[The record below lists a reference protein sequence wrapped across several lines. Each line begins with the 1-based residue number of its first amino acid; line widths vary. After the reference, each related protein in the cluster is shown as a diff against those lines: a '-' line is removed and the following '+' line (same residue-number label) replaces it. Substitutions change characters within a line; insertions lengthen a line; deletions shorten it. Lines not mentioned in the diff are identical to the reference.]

1 VDVLPGRP
9 SHFRVFRGPVGVA
22 ETIGPNVVAFGKFDG
37 VHRGHR
43 ALLDRAAGAARRLG
57 ISFGA
62 VSFERHPEVYLR
74 RNPVPP
80 TLVGLGAKLG
90 LLRSAGADFV
100 VLLPADA
107 SVLGVPAVEFARD
120 VLRRVMDVRL
130 VVVGSN
136 FRFGRGGSGWVGT
149 FRELTSVEGIDGVEV
164 ATVQVAG
171 GPVSSTR
178 IRHSLAR
185 GDVELAAALLG
196 RTYSV
201 RGRLARTAPS
211 PASPAVVTVR
221 TGSAVPAPGRY
232 LGSIYPPASPLL
244 VSAVIDVL
252 PPDRRQVLSVKF
264 GEGSV
269 CSGPVVVAFD
279 HRL

>member
-1 VDVLPGRP
+1 MIPHRP
-9 SHFRVFRGPVGVA
+9 PRFRVFRGAAGVA
-22 ETIGPNVVAFGKFDG
+22 EAIGPNVVAFGKFDG

-43 ALLDRAAGAARRLG
+43 ALLDRAAAAARRLG

-62 VSFERHPEVYLR
+62 VSFEQHPEVYLR

-80 TLVGLGAKLG
+80 TLVGLGEKLR

-107 SVLGVPAVEFARD
+107 SVLGMPAVEFARD
-120 VLRRVMDVRL
+120 VLRGAMDVRL

-136 FRFGRGGSGWVGT
+136 FRFGRGGIGGVGT

-171 GPVSSTR
+171 GPVSSSR
-178 IRHSLAR
+178 IRHSLAQ

-196 RTYSV
+196 RTYSL
-201 RGRLARTAPS
+201 RGRLAHTAPS
-211 PASPAVVTVR
+211 PAAPAVVVVR
-221 TGSAVPAPGRY
+221 TGSAIPAPGRY
-232 LGSIYPPASPLL
+232 LGSIQLRARPPLA
-244 VSAVIDVL
+244 SAVIDVQPSDQ
-252 PPDRRQVLSVKF
+252 PPVLSVQV
-264 GEGSV
+264 GDGSPR
-269 CSGPVVVAFD
+269 SGPVVIAFD

>member
-1 VDVLPGRP
+1 
-9 SHFRVFRGPVGVA
+9 
-22 ETIGPNVVAFGKFDG
+22 VAFGKFDG

-43 ALLDRAAGAARRLG
+43 ALLDRAAAAARRLG

-62 VSFERHPEVYLR
+62 VSFQRHPEVYLR

-80 TLVGLGAKLG
+80 TLVGLGAKLA

-201 RGRLARTAPS
+201 RGRLERTAPS

-232 LGSIYPPASPLL
+232 LGSIYPPARPLL
-244 VSAVIDVL
+244 VSAVIDVP